1 MTAQDDPGTIV
12 KTSGCPM
19 HGQNKAP
26 CGKGTRP
33 PYQSTG
39 LWTRSKPVSPG
50 AIAIVN
56 V

>member
-12 KTSGCPM
+12 KTSGWPM
-19 HGQNKAP
+19 HGQNQAP

-39 LWTRSKPVSPG
+39 LRTSSKPVSPG
-50 AIAIVN
+50 AITIVN